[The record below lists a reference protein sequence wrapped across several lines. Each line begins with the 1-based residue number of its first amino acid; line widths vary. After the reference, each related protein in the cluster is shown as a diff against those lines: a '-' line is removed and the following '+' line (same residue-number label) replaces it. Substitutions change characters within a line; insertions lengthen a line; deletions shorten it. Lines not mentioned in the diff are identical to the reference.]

1 MNPRP
6 LLVTVFSLAFLFAP
20 SVFAQAKPEESVSSA
35 DNEFKAWL
43 RELEAE
49 NSRLQQEVIR
59 LRNLSLQSQA
69 SIRLREQVIERYA
82 QQTDSMTTAQL
93 NLIDQHKRLI
103 SAVRTMQSSPE
114 TARKNPSFGDVL
126 TAIGV
131 GMASSNATS
140 RTESLTDALTA
151 YSNSLNTSSTSYL
164 REIRALNSQREN
176 RHSQQRM
183 ELLLNDLSNTL
194 NGAQF
199 NNGFWWKQR

>member
-1 MNPRP
+1 MNTRP
-6 LLVTVFSLAFLFAP
+6 FLAAVFSLAFFIAP
-20 SVFAQAKPEESVSSA
+20 SVCGQS
-35 DNEFKAWL
+35 KAEDSTAPAENDLKTRL

-103 SAVRTMQSSPE
+103 SAVQNMQSNAAQS
-114 TARKNPSFGDVL
+114 RRNSSFGDAL
-126 TAIGV
+126 TAIGL
-131 GMASSNATS
+131 GMASSNATTQ
-140 RTESLTDALTA
+140 TERLTDALTA
-151 YSNSLNTSSTSYL
+151 YSNSLNSSSNSYL
-164 REIRALNSQREN
+164 REIRSLNNQREN
-176 RHSQQRM
+176 RQAQQRM
-183 ELLLNDLSNTL
+183 EGILQDLSNTL
-194 NGAQF
+194 NRTEF